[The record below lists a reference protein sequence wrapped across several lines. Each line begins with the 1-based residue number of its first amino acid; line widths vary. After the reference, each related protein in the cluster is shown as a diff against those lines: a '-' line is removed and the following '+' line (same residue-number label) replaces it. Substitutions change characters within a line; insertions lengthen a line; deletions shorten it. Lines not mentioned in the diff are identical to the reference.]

1 MKKTFSKVIAAL
13 LVVMMAIAMIPSAF
27 AAVTIDSTT
36 DRVITITNQ
45 YTSGENT
52 IDSTKLTFTVYKVAD
67 ITQSDNKLVYTPVSG
82 ATFSKAPSGES
93 VAADVTI
100 NSEVTGIVA
109 TYNNDNKF
117 TAKVG
122 KANGL
127 YLIKPTAKPTNVKS
141 MESVLVQVP
150 NMYKG
155 ATDNGAKEWKYTAEV
170 SPKAVFQTTSSDKNI
185 VIGSEL
191 ADSIDVQ
198 GAKGTTRA
206 GDNVKFQLEAA
217 VLGEKTEEGR
227 LKSFVLKDTISKGL
241 TFNADTVKVIG
252 VKDDNTTTVIPGS
265 FDTKEAASTETDK
278 YKGGKVISFE
288 AKADFLASDIYE
300 YKTIQVEYLATV
312 NKNAVMGSA
321 GNPNKSHLE
330 YANATDSNQTEDTEV
345 NVYTYGVQI
354 KKVDSD
360 GTTALQGAK
369 FQIKNTDGVVLDE
382 QTSDANGLVNFE
394 RLAPGT
400 YKVVEIEAPANYQL
414 LKDEITV
421 ELTKDNATT
430 NGMYQITVTNSKF
443 ATPVTGGIGSIV
455 FVVAGLSIMGLGAF
469 LFFKSR
475 KKNESK

>member
-27 AAVTIDSTT
+27 AAVTIDLTT

-52 IDSTKLTFTVYKVAD
+52 IDSTKLTFTIYKVAN

-109 TYNNDNKF
+109 TYNNDNTF
-117 TAKVG
+117 TANVG
-122 KANGL
+122 KENGL

-150 NMYKG
+150 NMYNG
-155 ATDNGAKEWKYTAEV
+155 ATEWQYTAEV

-185 VIGSEL
+185 VTGSGL

-198 GAKGTTRA
+198 GAKGTRA

-217 VLGEKTEEGR
+217 VLGENTEEGR
-227 LKSFVLKDTISKGL
+227 LTSFVLKDTISKGL
-241 TFNADTVKVIG
+241 TFNADTVKVFG
-252 VKDDNTTTVIPGS
+252 VKSDDKTTDVTGS
-265 FDTKEAASTETDK
+265 FETKEAASTATDK
-278 YKGGKVISFE
+278 YKDGKVISFE
-288 AKADFLASDIYE
+288 AKADFLASDIYG

-312 NKNAVMGSA
+312 NENAVMGSA

-330 YANATDSNQTEDTEV
+330 YANATDRNQTTDKEV

-360 GTTALQGAK
+360 GTTALDGAK

-382 QTSDANGLVNFE
+382 QVSDTNGLVNFE

>member
-13 LVVMMAIAMIPSAF
+13 LVVMIAIAMIPSAF

-82 ATFSKAPSGES
+82 ATFSKTPSGES

-109 TYNNDNKF
+109 TYNNDNTF
-117 TAKVG
+117 SANVG

-150 NMYKG
+150 NMYDG
-155 ATDNGAKEWKYTAEV
+155 ASEWQYTAEV

-185 VIGSEL
+185 VTASGL

-198 GAKGTTRA
+198 GAKGTRA

-217 VLGEKTEEGR
+217 VLGENTEEGR
-227 LKSFVLKDTISKGL
+227 LTSFVLKDTISKGL

-252 VKDDNTTTVIPGS
+252 VKDDNTTTDVTGS
-265 FDTKEAASTETDK
+265 FDTKEAASTATDK
-278 YKGGKVISFE
+278 YKDGKVISFE
-288 AKADFLASDIYE
+288 AKAAFLTSDIYG

-312 NKNAVMGSA
+312 NENAVMGSA

-455 FVVAGLSIMGLGAF
+455 FVVAGLSIMGIGAF

>member
-36 DRVITITNQ
+36 DRVITITNK

-52 IDSTKLTFTVYKVAD
+52 IDSKKLTFTVYKVAD

-82 ATFSKAPSGES
+82 ATFSKTPSGES

-100 NSEVTGIVA
+100 NREVTGIVA

-150 NMYKG
+150 NMY
-155 ATDNGAKEWKYTAEV
+155 NGAKEWQYTAEV

-185 VIGSEL
+185 VTASGL
-191 ADSIDVQ
+191 ADRIDVQ
-198 GAKGTTRA
+198 GAKGTRA

-217 VLGEKTEEGR
+217 VLGENTEEGR

-241 TFNADTVKVIG
+241 TFNAGTVKVIG
-252 VKDDNTTTVIPGS
+252 VKDDNTTPDVITDS
-265 FDTKEAASTETDK
+265 FDTKEAAYTETDK

-312 NKNAVMGSA
+312 NEYAVMGSA

-360 GTTALQGAK
+360 GTKALQGAK
-369 FQIKNTDGVVLDE
+369 FQIKNTGGVVLDE

-400 YKVVEIEAPANYQL
+400 YKVVEIKAPANYQL

-421 ELTKDNATT
+421 KLTKDNATT